1 MSNDRFQSLA
11 KATLS
16 DIFEEAASNNPTPG
30 GGCVS
35 ALGGYLGVSLLLK
48 AIRISA
54 RKRPNDIVFK
64 EVEQQLLA
72 LAPKLL
78 HSAQADSDAFGLY
91 IQALQYPK
99 DSEEQRASRTI
110 ALRQASVAATEVALD
125 ILDLGNVV
133 LQCSLRVRNKVLP
146 TILAD
151 VTGGIELA
159 SAMNTVARE
168 NAKANLSRMITADAL
183 QKRLEG
189 ALEQHHMLMTSLKGS
204 E

>member
-1 MSNDRFQSLA
+1 MTNNCLQSLA
-11 KATLS
+11 QTSLS
-16 DIFEEAASNNPTPG
+16 DIFEAAASINPTPG

-35 ALGGYLGVSLLLK
+35 AIGGYLGVSLLLK

-54 RKRPNDIVFK
+54 RKRPNDMVFK

-78 HSAQADSDAFGLY
+78 HSAQADSDAFRLY
-91 IQALQYPK
+91 IQALQRPK
-99 DSEEQRASRTI
+99 DSEEQKTSRTI
-110 ALRQASVAATEVALD
+110 ALRQASIAATEVALD

-133 LQCSLRVRNKVLP
+133 LQCSLQVRDKVLP

-151 VTGGIELA
+151 VYGGIELA
-159 SAMNTVARE
+159 SAMNTVALE
-168 NAKANLSRMITADAL
+168 NAKVNLSGLVSADAL
-183 QKRLEG
+183 RNRFE
-189 ALEQHHMLMTSLKGS
+189 AAIEQHHTLRASIKGS